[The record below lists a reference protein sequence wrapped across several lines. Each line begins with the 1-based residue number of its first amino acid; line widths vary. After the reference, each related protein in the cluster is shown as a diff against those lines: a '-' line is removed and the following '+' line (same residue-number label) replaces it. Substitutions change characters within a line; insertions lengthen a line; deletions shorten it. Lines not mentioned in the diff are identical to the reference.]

1 MILLSPKFQDKNKAF
16 TLVELMVAILIIGVL
31 VTVMAGAVVKW
42 MAWQRDPTNP
52 NSSVS
57 QTINTIKQAVT
68 RITQDIQ
75 QKAKQDYQALSTAD
89 KGLFQALATDLN
101 MKNVSNQNFLVLT
114 EMESINRAVIAY
126 ANTRILKAFPIDA
139 AKIAKFQSTS
149 PISLVNADV
158 ESARSPTNP
167 FFKFDFNNPISALTA
182 NATLVNGTTLSSGT
196 TLRDITECFSSYP
209 DGKIAFPPPSS
220 SFIYYSNF
228 FLSLDAVTRKKTT
241 AIENSIYKAH
251 LAANSL
257 IASTP
262 TRNSSSCLLM
272 ALESHPKGLKVED
285 LGSGSISTD
294 GTGVR
299 IIQPGGAVIYHK
311 IHYVDAADYAAD
323 KSFKIGSLRVDIAY
337 DTE

>member
-1 MILLSPKFQDKNKAF
+1 MPLLSPKSLPKNKAF
-16 TLVELMVAILIIGVL
+16 TLVELMVVILIIGIL
-31 VTVMAGAVVKW
+31 VTIMAGAVVKW

-57 QTINTIKQAVT
+57 LTINTIKQAVT

-75 QKAKQDYQALSTAD
+75 QKSKQDYQALSTAD

-101 MKNVSNQNFLVLT
+101 MKNVSTQNFLVLT
-114 EMESINRAVIAY
+114 EMEPTNRSVIAY
-126 ANTRILKAFPIDA
+126 ANTRILRAFPIDA
-139 AKIAKFQSTS
+139 AKIVLFQNTT
-149 PISLVNADV
+149 PITVVNNDIS
-158 ESARSPTNP
+158 SARSNP
-167 FFKFDFNNPISALTA
+167 FFQFDFNTPIPTLTS
-182 NATLVNGTTLSSGT
+182 NATLVNGATLSSGT
-196 TLRDITECFSSYP
+196 TLRDVTECPSYRP
-209 DGKIAFPPPSS
+209 IAYPVTN
-220 SFIYYSNF
+220 SFYYSNF
-228 FLSLDAVTRKKTT
+228 FLSLDALTRKNTT

-257 IASTP
+257 VASTP
-262 TRNSSSCLLM
+262 SRNSSACLLM

-285 LGSGSISTD
+285 LGSGSISKD
-294 GTGVR
+294 STGAR

>member
-1 MILLSPKFQDKNKAF
+1 MLLLSPKSQVKNKAF
-16 TLVELMVAILIIGVL
+16 TLVELMVVILIIGVL

-75 QKAKQDYQALSTAD
+75 QKAKQDYQALSAAD
-89 KGLFQALATDLN
+89 KAYYQALVTSLRTTNGLLGELDPNAGAIQVFANWQIVRNFPTLVQRDLSKTPPIYFDLGLPIYNAFDVNAT
-101 MKNVSNQNFLVLT
+101 S
-114 EMESINRAVIAY
+114 SG
-126 ANTRILKAFPIDA
+126 
-139 AKIAKFQSTS
+139 
-149 PISLVNADV
+149 LVNAIKTGYTYPNNNAPLL
-158 ESARSPTNP
+158 SALSLGQQL
-167 FFKFDFNNPISALTA
+167 LTA
-182 NATLVNGTTLSSGT
+182 NTIKKNIPT
-196 TLRDITECFSSYP
+196 
-209 DGKIAFPPPSS
+209 PSS
-220 SFIYYSNF
+220 AF
-228 FLSLDAVTRKKTT
+228 TT
-241 AIENSIYKAH
+241 N
-251 LAANSL
+251 N
-257 IASTP
+257 
-262 TRNSSSCLLM
+262 RNSSACLLV

-294 GTGVR
+294 STGVR

-323 KSFKIGSLRVDIAY
+323 KSFKVGSLRVDIAY

>member
-31 VTVMAGAVVKW
+31 VTIMAGAVVKW

-75 QKAKQDYQALSTAD
+75 QKAKQDYQALSTMD
-89 KGLFQALATDLN
+89 KAYYQNLSNDLYA
-101 MKNVSNQNFLVLT
+101 KNGSNPNFTIT
-114 EMESINRAVIAY
+114 EPDPTARAIQIFF
-126 ANTRILKAFPIDA
+126 NTQIVKNFPI
-139 AKIAKFQSTS
+139 
-149 PISLVNADV
+149 
-158 ESARSPTNP
+158 NP
-167 FFKFDFNNPISALTA
+167 ATLALNYTVPNYSFDFNLDAIPSTASSSKSTSEVWPKVLTLALPNTNPRNYNNFYLQIPSPAAVPNTTTMSNSSISQQLLIA
-182 NATLVNGTTLSSGT
+182 NAIKKKAAAENFIGASNANRS
-196 TLRDITECFSSYP
+196 FS
-209 DGKIAFPPPSS
+209 A
-220 SFIYYSNF
+220 
-228 FLSLDAVTRKKTT
+228 
-241 AIENSIYKAH
+241 
-251 LAANSL
+251 
-257 IASTP
+257 
-262 TRNSSSCLLM
+262 CLLM

-285 LGSGSISTD
+285 LGSGSISKDT
-294 GTGVR
+294 TGAR